1 MNYVYKNITTVHTP
15 VICIPR
21 KSEDSVIV
29 IHKCDIANVSGS
41 DATVSVYIETYNIDE
56 TEHLHGNQEVGN
68 YSETTDDYI
77 SKANQEI
84 YYKIKNVSVPVGT
97 TLSLFTDH
105 PCGHS
110 SRFNFI
116 VKSTHNVDVIADYE
130 YNKTKKSGNI
140 TTRTISQ
147 Y

>member
-1 MNYVYKNITTVHTP
+1 MRYIYRNITTAHTP

-21 KSEDSVIV
+21 EREDSVIV

-41 DATVSVYIETYNIDE
+41 DATVSVYLETYDINK
-56 TEHLHGNQEVGN
+56 TEHLFGNQDIGN
-68 YSETTDDYI
+68 YTETIDDYTD
-77 SKANQEI
+77 KADQEI

-105 PCGHS
+105 PCGHDNK
-110 SRFNFI
+110 FNFVI
-116 VKSTHNVDVIADYE
+116 ETSQNVDVILDYKINE
-130 YNKTKKSGNI
+130 IEKSRSI
-140 TTRTISQ
+140 TTRTINQ

>member
-1 MNYVYKNITTVHTP
+1 MEYIYRNITTAHTP

-21 KSEDSVIV
+21 KREDSVIV

-41 DATVSVYIETYNIDE
+41 DATVSVYLETYNINK
-56 TEHLHGNQEVGN
+56 TEHLFGNQEVGN

-77 SKANQEI
+77 SKADQEI

-105 PCGHS
+105 PCGHDS
-110 SRFNFI
+110 KFNFVI
-116 VKSTHNVDVIADYE
+116 ETSQNVDVVLDYE
-130 YNKTKKSGNI
+130 INKIERARNI
-140 TTRTISQ
+140 TRRTINQ